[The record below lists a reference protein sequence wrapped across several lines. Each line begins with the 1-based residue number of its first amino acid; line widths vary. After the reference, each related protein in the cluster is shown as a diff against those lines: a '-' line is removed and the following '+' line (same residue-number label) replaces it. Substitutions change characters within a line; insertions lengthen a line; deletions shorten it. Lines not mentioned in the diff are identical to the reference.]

1 MNVCT
6 ETSICFLRGRSSFRL
21 NKKEHFRIDVIE
33 LLYDNVYKYFRTSS
47 MFAEKLYAEMRPN
60 YIKPFFESTQQL
72 KHCFQHKHNSN
83 KQSPPFERYKSS
95 KMAEATQVKVSAAGS
110 VLRSSHESG
119 MNSSIFRFKNINC
132 VVKSKGEDKVI
143 LDNVSGTVKWGHV
156 LAIMGPSGAGKVGSR
171 IHFRDHLLIY

>member
-33 LLYDNVYKYFRTSS
+33 LLYDNVYKDFRTSS

-72 KHCFQHKHNSN
+72 KTLLSTQ
-83 KQSPPFERYKSS
+83 KQTQAIPPFYKI
-95 KMAEATQVKVSAAGS
+95 QVKQNGGS
-110 VLRSSHESG
+110 NPGQSLGR
-119 MNSSIFRFKNINC
+119 
-132 VVKSKGEDKVI
+132 
-143 LDNVSGTVKWGHV
+143 W
-156 LAIMGPSGAGKVGSR
+156 
-171 IHFRDHLLIY
+171 